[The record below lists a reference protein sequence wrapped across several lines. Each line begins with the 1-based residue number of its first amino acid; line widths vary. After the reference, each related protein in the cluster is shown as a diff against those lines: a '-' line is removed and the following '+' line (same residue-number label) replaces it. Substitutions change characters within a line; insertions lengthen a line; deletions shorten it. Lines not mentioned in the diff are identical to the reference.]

1 MKTQFIGSNFL
12 ASAALTMVV
21 GAGAVISVA
30 WLPQAGLEEV
40 GGAQPAAE
48 QVLCPQ
54 QFSGKRPRSP
64 IS

>member
-1 MKTQFIGSNFL
+1 MMTQFIGSNFL
-12 ASAALTMVV
+12 ALAALTMVV
-21 GAGAVISVA
+21 GSVISVA
-30 WLPQAGLEEV
+30 CLPQAGWEEV
-40 GGAQPAAE
+40 GVAQPAAE

>member
-1 MKTQFIGSNFL
+1 MMTQFIGSNFL

-30 WLPQAGLEEV
+30 WLPQAGWEEV
-40 GGAQPAAE
+40 EVAHPAAE